1 MNADH
6 TQEMALKKFAIAGV
20 FTAVMV
26 AFASNAMAL
35 DRQATP
41 EEMDNATNWQQ
52 TRDFGG
58 AHASARTPAQVRI
71 NRAGEQQG
79 VNFQAVGVY

>member
-1 MNADH
+1 M
-6 TQEMALKKFAIAGV
+6 KKFAIAGV
-20 FTAVMV
+20 LTAVMV

-52 TRDFGG
+52 ARDFGG
-58 AHASARTPAQVRI
+58 AYASARTPAHIRT

-79 VNFQAVGVY
+79 VDFQGVGVY